1 MVTVGEMLKSKGRD
15 VWTIEPEK
23 TVYEALVYMSE
34 KNVGALVVVKD
45 RKVIGIISERDYARE
60 IVLKGKSSSDTPVR
74 EIMTTKVC
82 YVSES
87 HKIDECMA
95 LMTEMTVRHLP
106 VLEKSDLVGIVS
118 IGDVVK
124 SVISEQEFVI
134 GQLVSYITGK

>member
-1 MVTVGEMLKSKGRD
+1 MVTVGELLNNKGRD
-15 VWTIEPEK
+15 VWTIDPQK
-23 TVYEALVYMSE
+23 TVYEALEFMSE
-34 KNVGALVVVKD
+34 KNVGVLVVVKD
-45 RKVIGIISERDYARE
+45 QKVVGVISERDYARE

-87 HKIDECMA
+87 NKIDECMA
-95 LMTEMTVRHLP
+95 LMTEMSVRHLP
-106 VLEKSDLVGIVS
+106 VLENKELVGIVS